1 MDENRIDWTKRKR
14 IMRTFDYE
22 KLAELHWDNEEL
34 RHVAKIHEYKGRL
47 TAFAD
52 RNPKEALRLVEI
64 AKIQSTELAYRPSVY
79 IKARARRR
87 EENDSM
93 TSATLMIT

>member
-1 MDENRIDWTKRKR
+1 MDENKVDWTKRKR

-52 RNPKEALRLVEI
+52 RNPKEALRLAAQKLPITTKFIV
-64 AKIQSTELAYRPSVY
+64 
-79 IKARARRR
+79 RRDYDTQ
-87 EENDSM
+87 NQN
-93 TSATLMIT
+93 A